1 MLRFASL
8 SLLLACASFSP
19 TPRPTPTPTPTPA
32 ASTTENEDR
41 EDGLARL
48 VERLPKVPDVP
59 IWFAWLRHPNGTCAR
74 HGIDLTPGQERMT
87 PLDPNPTNAPREPF
101 GALQWSVGSRGP
113 AVLLSSPESAY
124 SGSSAPCEL
133 ELSPDM
139 FAAGEAGCLARRPIS
154 SLGTCGLFVAQVQ
167 DELSRPRHLGQL
179 LRTEGSSIWRA
190 SVDAGERR
198 CVEYTVDP
206 DEEQGPDGTAGT
218 GELIRH
224 WPEPDA
230 QGWQGLAWAYS
241 FAGSVVQLY
250 APRPWSEEPRPFPA
264 LTSCGLGARMVTL
277 ETPDLAVFATGEAW
291 FYSARACEAAAD
303 RAEPEAVARV
313 VGGCS

>member
-1 MLRFASL
+1 M
-8 SLLLACASFSP
+8 
-19 TPRPTPTPTPTPA
+19 
-32 ASTTENEDR
+32 
-41 EDGLARL
+41 
-48 VERLPKVPDVP
+48 
-59 IWFAWLRHPNGTCAR
+59 
-74 HGIDLTPGQERMT
+74 
-87 PLDPNPTNAPREPF
+87 
-101 GALQWSVGSRGP
+101 
-113 AVLLSSPESAY
+113 
-124 SGSSAPCEL
+124 
-133 ELSPDM
+133 
-139 FAAGEAGCLARRPIS
+139 
-154 SLGTCGLFVAQVQ
+154 
-167 DELSRPRHLGQL
+167 
-179 LRTEGSSIWRA
+179 
-190 SVDAGERR
+190 DAGERR

-303 RAEPEAVARV
+303 RAEPDLLGRLIRAVWRAGRWLAEPGSPTLAAELLSRKEYLDLPAEILDRALNGRLVISAQGEERHVPGFVEFHHAAATFPWRSQAEWIGMQLAARTGLDRPTAARAARAVFRSDLYREALAPTRAALPGASSKIEGALSEEMAVASTAGRLFL
-313 VGGCS
+313 GPDSFFDGRIFEPSAR